1 MKTYLVNQMPVRLRW
16 KIHFEVKRSPLLSF
30 FTLAL
35 TITARKEQESYCIGW
50 INSNSRALTYFACS
64 PNPSWSHDLLHYWI
78 KVTKSMLLL
87 IKRSVNYTPL
97 TRQTL
102 NSLAREPSSLKDRRH
117 KPKGKMESLYAAT
130 GINKTN
136 KKTKTR
142 LWMPFLSIVNP
153 SSSLFTAGS
162 ISRMTTP
169 GHVLIG
175 GERMVY

>member
-1 MKTYLVNQMPVRLRW
+1 
-16 KIHFEVKRSPLLSF
+16 
-30 FTLAL
+30 
-35 TITARKEQESYCIGW
+35 
-50 INSNSRALTYFACS
+50 
-64 PNPSWSHDLLHYWI
+64 
-78 KVTKSMLLL
+78 MLLL

-102 NSLAREPSSLKDRRH
+102 NSLAREPSSLKDRSH
-117 KPKGKMESLYAAT
+117 KPNGKMESLYAAT

-142 LWMPFLSIVNP
+142 LWMLFLNIANP
-153 SSSLFTAGS
+153 SNSLFTAGS